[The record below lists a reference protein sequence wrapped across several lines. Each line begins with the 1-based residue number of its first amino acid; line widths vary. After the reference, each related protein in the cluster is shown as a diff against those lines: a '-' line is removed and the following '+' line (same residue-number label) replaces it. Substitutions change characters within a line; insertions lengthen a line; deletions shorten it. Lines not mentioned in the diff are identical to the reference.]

1 MRLGRYFSPLRS
13 KLQLLSVRFFI
24 PVVFIISLFLI
35 YQRII
40 VRDGQQLFDSPL
52 KKRAYKYNLMEKYE
66 QEHLSDDDDPPFK
79 RILFWNDV
87 R

>member
-13 KLQLLSVRFFI
+13 KMQLRSVRFVI
-24 PVVFIISLFLI
+24 VFVSLFLI

-40 VRDGQQLFDSPL
+40 VRDDGQLDPL
-52 KKRAYKYNLMEKYE
+52 EKRAYKYNLIERYE
-66 QEHLSDDDDPPFK
+66 QDRLLDNVDPSFK